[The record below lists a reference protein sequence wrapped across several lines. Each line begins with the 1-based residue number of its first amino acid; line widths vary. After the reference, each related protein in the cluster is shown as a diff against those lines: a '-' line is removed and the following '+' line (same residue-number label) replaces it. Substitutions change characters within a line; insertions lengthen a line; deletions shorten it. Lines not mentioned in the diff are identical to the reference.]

1 MILLKDLLN
10 FTPEQIGKAKIKF
23 NKNNGYDDPIELYKS
38 NPDVINKEWL
48 YWRSQNKY
56 FEVGQIAICLV
67 RIRDD
72 IWLLTTVDTVD
83 SDYDVKNSVNR
94 AC

>member
-1 MILLKDLLN
+1 MILLKDILR
-10 FTPEQIGKAKIKF
+10 FTPEQEARAKIKF
-23 NKNNGYDDPIELYKS
+23 NKNNGYDDPIELYKI

-48 YWRSQNKY
+48 YWRSKNKY

-72 IWLLTTVDTVD
+72 KWLLN
-83 SDYDVKNSVNR
+83 Y
-94 AC
+94 CGHY